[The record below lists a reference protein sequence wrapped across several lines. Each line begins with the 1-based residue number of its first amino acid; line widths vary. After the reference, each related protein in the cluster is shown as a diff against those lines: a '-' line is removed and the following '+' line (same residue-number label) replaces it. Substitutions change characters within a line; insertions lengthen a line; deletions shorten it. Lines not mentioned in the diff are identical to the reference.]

1 MVEQKPL
8 IKKFRRAEEERARQ
22 QRAELQPQGSRET
35 PLTQFIPPKFE
46 FRDGSIVLKLVDGR
60 EEVLPIREFV
70 KTESREL
77 ARRLGL
83 EGVPEKAVFMWKR
96 EVLQSYLN
104 VQPLRRQVEFSKLEH
119 LWTLAEPILIESEW
133 VDVKREFTVWFAR
146 QSFGAST
153 AIVDVDGYVN
163 PRRLSYSLVKADE
176 GLVNRVV
183 SAAPRGVLRKLV
195 SVLEERGVVLEREE
209 GGRRLNE
216 AELRERLAERLL
228 NHDAI
233 FAPAP
238 TLRDAK
244 FLEDIEWRENIGDLL
259 TFGAPVDSRLAAI
272 RAVYALRGVEGRY
285 LPHGIIVG
293 NSGSGKSQ
301 FFKVWGQHWDK
312 VTANTLIG
320 YAKGKDEIYPGLID
334 HAEEV
339 IAVDQ
344 VESADRA
351 NLTRY
356 LLDYMEDGA
365 CSFAAGGISYRQRGL
380 APLVFIANPIG
391 SGGEKDFQRTL
402 EVVSYNPALGGRIA
416 IVFYFTDLA
425 VIRGTAY
432 ALGHEEEE
440 RWRQAKAFVRAVED
454 YCRGRL
460 RAIWRH
466 PKVVEW
472 LKQPIQGYAEKVAEI
487 AKMLNLSNPQ
497 LYEFFLNHATQAA
510 PKIRAAALQAALLFN
525 LKDIAL
531 GTFSVERIL
540 EEAEEWLRRIVEL
553 NLASIANIV
562 GEYEGKRELN
572 VRAHFESLPDYLK
585 AVVVVAEAYRR
596 AVLSEYRGRGQVPEE
611 LRSVVL
617 EDLKVSVPEFGYRYL
632 SQALDRIK
640 RHPKGASNRFPSIKE
655 YFGVQ
660 FTVLEGPEP
669 RVRATVEK
677 WEEAPI
683 PVSERLV
690 REVESVLGK
699 VFLHFSTFSSSPG
712 GGEEEVVNR
721 NPPQDAEGTRGPEE
735 GEKTPPA
742 DKPRRNGETGEMEK
756 QEYSPSFHL
765 GKRSNKT
772 DRSSVLHREDSIL
785 HQEKTEDLTQAE
797 AAARILEFI
806 GKEGKPLKQVLE
818 YAVKGL
824 GLLKPEPLL
833 HVFLERGT
841 IVKVK
846 KGGETWLV
854 KG

>member
-1 MVEQKPL
+1 MAERKPL
-8 IKKFRRAEEERARQ
+8 IEKYRLEGGE
-22 QRAELQPQGSRET
+22 QRAGQPQAQGSKEA
-35 PLTQFIPPKFE
+35 PLTRFIPPKHE
-46 FRDGSIVLKLVDGR
+46 FRDGSIALKLADGR
-60 EEVLPIREFV
+60 ELVLPIREFV
-70 KTESREL
+70 KMESREL

-83 EGVPEKAVFMWKR
+83 EGVPLKEVLAWKY

-104 VQPLRRQVEFSKLEH
+104 IQPLRRQVEFSRLEH
-119 LWTLAEPILIESEW
+119 LWTLTNLITIGDEW
-133 VDVKREFTVWFAR
+133 VDEEREFTVWLAR
-146 QSFGAST
+146 QSFGAS
-153 AIVDVDGYVN
+153 AVIVDVDGYVN
-163 PRRLSYSLVKADE
+163 PRRLAYSLVKADE
-176 GLVNRVV
+176 GLVSRVV
-183 SAAPRGVLRKLV
+183 SAAPRSVVRKLV
-195 SVLEERGVVLEREE
+195 SVLEERGVLLEEEE
-209 GGRRLNE
+209 GGRRLSGT
-216 AELRERLAERLL
+216 ELRSQLADKLL
-228 NHDAI
+228 KYNVV

-238 TLRDAK
+238 TLRDAR
-244 FLEDIEWRENIGDLL
+244 FLENIEWREYVEELL
-259 TFGAPVDSRLAAI
+259 TFGAPVDSRLVTV

-425 VIRGTAY
+425 VIRGTSY

-440 RWRQAKAFVRAVED
+440 RWRRAKAFVRAVED

-460 RAIWRH
+460 RAIWKH

-472 LKQPIQGYAEKVAEI
+472 LKQPIPGYAEKVAEI
-487 AKMLNLSNPQ
+487 AKMLSLTNPQ
-497 LYEFFLNHATQAA
+497 LHEFFLNHATQAA

-531 GTFSVERIL
+531 GTYDIDAIL
-540 EEAEEWLRRIVEL
+540 READGWLEKIVEL

-562 GEYEGKRELN
+562 GDYEGKREQN
-572 VRAHFESLPDYLK
+572 VKAIFESLPNYAK
-585 AVVVVAEAYRR
+585 AVIAAAEAYRR
-596 AVLSEYRGRGQVPEE
+596 LVLEEYRGKGQVPDE
-611 LRSVVL
+611 LRDVVL
-617 EDLKVSVPEFGYRYL
+617 DNLKVSVEEYGYEYL
-632 SQALDRIK
+632 SRALDIVKRRKRALEELNNAGFSLRLKFTLIEPQKQIK
-640 RHPKGASNRFPSIKE
+640 ATILDWSEQPISI
-655 YFGVQ
+655 
-660 FTVLEGPEP
+660 P
-669 RVRATVEK
+669 
-677 WEEAPI
+677 
-683 PVSERLV
+683 ERLT
-690 REVESVLGK
+690 RELAECSSFRQFRHFVSVSDGGSQPPHAENAESIPSG
-699 VFLHFSTFSSSPG
+699 PG
-712 GGEEEVVNR
+712 NGVS
-721 NPPQDAEGTRGPEE
+721 
-735 GEKTPPA
+735 
-742 DKPRRNGETGEMEK
+742 PRRADELTKLTKDAGVDEQAKEEH
-756 QEYSPSFHL
+756 S
-765 GKRSNKT
+765 
-772 DRSSVLHREDSIL
+772 
-785 HQEKTEDLTQAE
+785 LTQAE

-806 GKEGKPLKQVLE
+806 GKEGRPLKQVLE

-824 GLLKPEPLL
+824 GLKRPEPLL
-833 HVFLERGT
+833 EELLERGHL
-841 IVKVK
+841 VKVK
-846 KGGETWLV
+846 KGDETWLV

>member
-146 QSFGAST
+146 QSFGASA

-176 GLVNRVV
+176 GLASRVV
-183 SAAPRGVLRKLV
+183 GSAPRSVLRRLV
-195 SVLEERGVVLEREE
+195 SLLEERGVTLDEGEE
-209 GGRRLNE
+209 GGRKRLSE
-216 AELRERLAERLL
+216 EELRHLLVEKLL
-228 NHDAI
+228 NYNAI

-244 FLEDIEWRENIGDLL
+244 FLENIDWREYVEELL
-259 TFGAPVDSRLAAI
+259 TFGAPVDSRLATI

-285 LPHGIIVG
+285 LPHGLLVA

-334 HAEEV
+334 NAEEV

-365 CSFAAGGISYRQRGL
+365 CSFAAGGVSYKQKGL
-380 APLVFIANPIG
+380 APFVFIANPLG

-416 IVFYFTDLA
+416 IIFYFTDLI
-425 VIRGTAY
+425 VIRGTKH
-432 ALGHEEEE
+432 ALSREEEE
-440 RWRQAKAFVRAVED
+440 EWRRAKALVRAVED
-454 YCRGRL
+454 YCRREL
-460 RAIWRH
+460 RRIWKH

-472 LKQPIQGYAEKVAEI
+472 LKEPIPGYIEKVKEI
-487 AKMLNLSNPQ
+487 VEGGQRPLSLSNEQ
-497 LYEFFLNHATQAA
+497 LYEFFMNHATQAA
-510 PKIRAAALQAALLFN
+510 SKIRAAALQAALLFN

-531 GTFSVERIL
+531 NTYTVEKIL
-540 EEAEEWLRRIVEL
+540 EEAEEWLQAIVEL

-562 GEYEGKRELN
+562 ADYEGKREQN
-572 VRAHFESLPDYLK
+572 VKAIFESLPDYLK
-585 AVVVVAEAYRR
+585 AIVVVAEAYRR
-596 AVLSEYRGRGQVPEE
+596 AVLNKYRGRGQVPEE
-611 LRSVVL
+611 LRDLVL
-617 EDLKVSVPEFGYRYL
+617 SRIGVSIQRVASGYRYL
-632 SQALDRIK
+632 SDALSLAR
-640 RHPKGASNRFPSIKE
+640 RRKGALERLNAAGSFLKLKFTLLE
-655 YFGVQ
+655 QEKQLKV
-660 FTVLEGPEP
+660 TVLDWEEQPIPVPEELVSEVAEVLKENQDVCQSEASGVGHFGHSVTPSERGSQPPHAENTESIPSGPAETTPSRNSDRMTEMTEP
-669 RVRATVEK
+669 RV
-677 WEEAPI
+677 
-683 PVSERLV
+683 V
-690 REVESVLGK
+690 RP
-699 VFLHFSTFSSSPG
+699 TNQAARP
-712 GGEEEVVNR
+712 
-721 NPPQDAEGTRGPEE
+721 
-735 GEKTPPA
+735 
-742 DKPRRNGETGEMEK
+742 
-756 QEYSPSFHL
+756 
-765 GKRSNKT
+765 
-772 DRSSVLHREDSIL
+772 
-785 HQEKTEDLTQAE
+785 TEDDSSLKE
-797 AAARILEFI
+797 IL
-806 GKEGKPLKQVLE
+806 V
-818 YAVKGL
+818 
-824 GLLKPEPLL
+824 
-833 HVFLERGT
+833 
-841 IVKVK
+841 
-846 KGGETWLV
+846 
-854 KG
+854 

>member
-1 MVEQKPL
+1 VPL
-8 IKKFRRAEEERARQ
+8 K
-22 QRAELQPQGSRET
+22 
-35 PLTQFIPPKFE
+35 
-46 FRDGSIVLKLVDGR
+46 
-60 EEVLPIREFV
+60 EVL
-70 KTESREL
+70 
-77 ARRLGL
+77 A
-83 EGVPEKAVFMWKR
+83 WKY

-104 VQPLRRQVEFSKLEH
+104 IQPLRRQVEFSRLEH
-119 LWTLAEPILIESEW
+119 LWTLTNLITIGDEW
-133 VDVKREFTVWFAR
+133 VDEEREFTVWLAR
-146 QSFGAST
+146 QSFGAS
-153 AIVDVDGYVN
+153 AVIVDVDGYVN
-163 PRRLSYSLVKADE
+163 PRRLAYSLVKADE
-176 GLVNRVV
+176 GLVSRVV
-183 SAAPRGVLRKLV
+183 SAAPRSVVRKLV
-195 SVLEERGVVLEREE
+195 SVLEERGVLLEEEE
-209 GGRRLNE
+209 GGRRLSGT
-216 AELRERLAERLL
+216 ELRSQLADKLL
-228 NHDAI
+228 KYNVV

-238 TLRDAK
+238 TLRDAR
-244 FLEDIEWRENIGDLL
+244 FLENIEWREYVEELL
-259 TFGAPVDSRLAAI
+259 TFGAPVDSRLVTV

-425 VIRGTAY
+425 VIRGTSY

-440 RWRQAKAFVRAVED
+440 RWRRAKAFVRAVED

-460 RAIWRH
+460 RAIWKH

-472 LKQPIQGYAEKVAEI
+472 LKQPIPGYAEKVAEI
-487 AKMLNLSNPQ
+487 AKMLSLTNPQ
-497 LYEFFLNHATQAA
+497 LHEFFLNHATQAA

-531 GTFSVERIL
+531 GTYDIDAIL
-540 EEAEEWLRRIVEL
+540 READGWLEKIVEL

-562 GEYEGKRELN
+562 GDYEGKREQN
-572 VRAHFESLPDYLK
+572 VKAIFESLPNYAK
-585 AVVVVAEAYRR
+585 AVIAAAEAYRR
-596 AVLSEYRGRGQVPEE
+596 LVLEEYRGKGQVPDE
-611 LRSVVL
+611 LRDVVL
-617 EDLKVSVPEFGYRYL
+617 DNLKVSVEEYGYEYL
-632 SQALDRIK
+632 SRALDIVKRRKRALEELNNAGFSLRLKFTLIEPQKQIK
-640 RHPKGASNRFPSIKE
+640 ATILDWSEQPISI
-655 YFGVQ
+655 
-660 FTVLEGPEP
+660 P
-669 RVRATVEK
+669 
-677 WEEAPI
+677 
-683 PVSERLV
+683 ERLT
-690 REVESVLGK
+690 RELAECSSFRQFRHFVSVSDGGSQPPHAENAESIPSG
-699 VFLHFSTFSSSPG
+699 PG
-712 GGEEEVVNR
+712 NGVS
-721 NPPQDAEGTRGPEE
+721 
-735 GEKTPPA
+735 
-742 DKPRRNGETGEMEK
+742 PRRADELTKLTKDAGVDEQAKEEH
-756 QEYSPSFHL
+756 S
-765 GKRSNKT
+765 
-772 DRSSVLHREDSIL
+772 
-785 HQEKTEDLTQAE
+785 LTQAE

-806 GKEGKPLKQVLE
+806 GKEGRPLKQVLE

-824 GLLKPEPLL
+824 GLKRPEPLL
-833 HVFLERGT
+833 EELLERGHL
-841 IVKVK
+841 VKVK
-846 KGGETWLV
+846 KGDETWLV

>member
-1 MVEQKPL
+1 MAERKPL
-8 IKKFRRAEEERARQ
+8 IEK
-22 QRAELQPQGSRET
+22 PQAQSS
-35 PLTQFIPPKFE
+35 LTQFIPPKHE
-46 FRDGSIVLKLVDGR
+46 FRDGSIALKLADGR
-60 EEVLPIREFV
+60 EVVLPLREFV
-70 KTESREL
+70 KMEAKEL
-77 ARRLGL
+77 AARLGL
-83 EGVPEKAVFMWKR
+83 EGVPLKSVLAWKH

-104 VQPLRRQVEFSKLEH
+104 AQPLRRQVEFARLEQ
-119 LWTLAEPILIESEW
+119 LWTLARPILIGDEW
-133 VDVKREFTVWFAR
+133 VDEEREFTVWLAR
-146 QSFGAST
+146 QSFGAS
-153 AIVDVDGYVN
+153 AVIVDVDGYVN

-176 GLVNRVV
+176 GLASRVV
-183 SAAPRGVLRKLV
+183 GSAPRSVLRRLL
-195 SVLEERGVVLEREE
+195 SILEERGVTLEREE
-209 GGRRLNE
+209 EGRKRLSE
-216 AELRERLAERLL
+216 EGLRHLLVEKLL
-228 NHDAI
+228 NYNAI

-244 FLEDIEWRENIGDLL
+244 FLENIDWREYVEELL
-259 TFGAPVDSRLAAI
+259 TFGAPVDSRLDTI
-272 RAVYALRGVEGRY
+272 RAVHALRGVEGRY
-285 LPHGIIVG
+285 LPHGLLVA

-351 NLTRY
+351 NLVRY

-365 CSFAAGGISYRQRGL
+365 CSFAAGGVSYKQKGL
-380 APLVFIANPIG
+380 APLVFIANPLG

-416 IVFYFTDLA
+416 IIFYFTDLA

-460 RAIWRH
+460 RRIYRH

-472 LKQPIQGYAEKVAEI
+472 LKQPIQGYAERVAEI
-487 AKMLNLSNPQ
+487 VKMLSLSNPQ
-497 LYEFFLNHATQAA
+497 LHEFFMNHATQAA

-531 GTFSVERIL
+531 GTYSVERIL
-540 EEAEEWLRRIVEL
+540 EEAEGWLKRIVEL

-562 GEYEGKRELN
+562 EEYEGKREQN
-572 VRAHFESLPDYLK
+572 VKALFESLPDYLK
-585 AVVVVAEAYRR
+585 AVVAVTEAYRR
-596 AVLSEYRGRGQVPEE
+596 AVLKEFRGRGQVPEE

-617 EDLKVSVPEFGYRYL
+617 EDLKVSAPEFNYRYL

-640 RHPKGASNRFPSIKE
+640 RHPKGASNRFLSIKVH
-655 YFGVQ
+655 FGVQ
-660 FTVLEGPEP
+660 LTVLEGPEP
-669 RVRATVEK
+669 QVRATVER

-683 PVSERLV
+683 PVPERLQ
-690 REVESVLGK
+690 REVEDVLRK
-699 VFLHFSTFSSSPG
+699 IFLHFSDFSVSPG
-712 GGEEEVVNR
+712 VVRGEVVNR
-721 NPPQDAEGTRGPEE
+721 DLPQGAGGTRGAEE
-735 GEKTPPA
+735 GEKTPPS
-742 DKPRRNGETGEMEK
+742 DKLRRNGEAGEMEK
-756 QEYSPSFHL
+756 QESSTSFQDE
-765 GKRSNKT
+765 KRVNET
-772 DRSSVLHREDSIL
+772 DRSSVLHRESSVL

-797 AAARILEFI
+797 AIARILEFV
-806 GKEGKPLKQVLE
+806 GREGKPLKQVFE
-818 YAVKGL
+818 YAVKEL
-824 GLLKPEPLL
+824 KILKPEPLL
-833 HVFLERGT
+833 RSLLERGHL
-841 IVKVK
+841 VKVK